1 MKYLQMAAGDRFS
14 RIGSYAGT
22 LFLSAVNVRISSPS
36 DPRHLHT
43 GIAICTVHYSSHGV
57 SVPQPGKPRKGTK
70 HSCLLSCWEK
80 WGLRLQ
86 LFVASLVSVLSLV
99 SYRLERGYPP

>member
-36 DPRHLHT
+36 DPRHLHI
-43 GIAICTVHYSSHGV
+43 GIAICTVHYSSRGV
-57 SVPQPGKPRKGTK
+57 SVSQLGKPRKGTNTAAY
-70 HSCLLSCWEK
+70 CRA
-80 WGLRLQ
+80 GRNGVYG
-86 LFVASLVSVLSLV
+86 F
-99 SYRLERGYPP
+99 SYL